1 MALGARKELG
11 EREDGAALDVLVVLV
26 VEQGVDDGLA
36 PAGVERL
43 IAIRKST
50 RSSEQFAVQ
59 ARDLIEE
66 GDFEAVLSLTERHEI
81 SPLAQLFKFG
91 LQTYLANREDTML
104 GAVELA
110 TRQLARKLE
119 DLSSQLKRGTGI
131 LATTGSTAPFVGLF
145 GTVIGIITVFTQMAE
160 SGGGG
165 FDTVSAGIAEAL
177 IVTGLG
183 LVIAIFAVWIFN
195 FLSQKFEAIEL
206 QLQHASSEL
215 IDYLETKGGHAR

>member
-1 MALGARKELG
+1 
-11 EREDGAALDVLVVLV
+11 
-26 VEQGVDDGLA
+26 
-36 PAGVERL
+36 
-43 IAIRKST
+43 
-50 RSSEQFAVQ
+50 
-59 ARDLIEE
+59 
-66 GDFEAVLSLTERHEI
+66 
-81 SPLAQLFKFG
+81 
-91 LQTYLANREDTML
+91 ML

-119 DLSSQLKRGTGI
+119 DLSAQLKRGTGI

>member
-1 MALGARKELG
+1 MGL
-11 EREDGAALDVLVVLV
+11 AAKLVVFTLV
-26 VEQGVDDGLA
+26 GMGLWSTV
-36 PAGVERL
+36 AGIERF
-43 IAIRKST
+43 IAVRKST
-50 RSSEQFAVQ
+50 KASELFAAQ
-59 ARDLIEE
+59 AKPLIEE
-66 GDFEAVLSLTERHEI
+66 GDFEAVLALTERHGI

-91 LQTYLANREDTML
+91 LQSFLSNLDDQVL
-104 GAVELA
+104 GPVELA
-110 TRQLARKLE
+110 TRQLSRKLE
-119 DLSSQLKRGTGI
+119 DISAQLKRGTGI

-183 LVIAIFAVWIFN
+183 LVIAIGAVWIFN
-195 FLSQKFEAIEL
+195 FLTQKFEAIEL

-215 IDYLETKGGHAR
+215 IDHLETKGGQTR